1 MAEIDAERQDQL
13 ARRLAVRPDIAASV
27 YPFKGVKLTR
37 ADVEWLLANHDGGRG
52 PVDWSDPAQRDR
64 DGLDLRGAHLGAV
77 DLSGLPLA
85 RMYGGLARNQ
95 WEWETI
101 TLDQREAAAAELEH
115 ADLRQAHLEG
125 AHLGRAHLQRADLRE
140 ADLEHA
146 DLRAARLEGAWLSR
160 ARLDGA
166 VLTRAHL
173 HGAYVREAS
182 LGQADLTEAHLE
194 GASLRDADLVG
205 SAPPAGGD
213 GGDSGDSDAEPA
225 DIRGAYLDDSTN
237 LKGTRFGDRRLD
249 RYVPVADVRWGA
261 VNLAMVDWSSFPMLG
276 DEHWA
281 RHRTSPEDGRRV
293 PGEFDTAVRANRQL
307 AVALQAQGLTE
318 VAAHFAYRAQVLRRD
333 LLRLQ
338 LTRPGETAADRLRTL
353 AAYLVSCALF
363 ALAGYGYRPARSLVA
378 YVAVLTGFAAVY
390 YAIGGV
396 VHSPLSLVGAAV
408 FSVTSFHGRGFFPGG
423 VALDSPLTVLAALE
437 AFAGLVIEVT
447 LIATL
452 TQRLFGR

>member
-1 MAEIDAERQDQL
+1 MPEIGAERQDYL
-13 ARRLAVRPDIAASV
+13 SRRLDVRPDIAAGV
-27 YPFKGVKLTR
+27 YPFKGVELTR

-64 DGLDLRGAHLGAV
+64 EGLDLRGAQLSAV
-77 DLSGLPLA
+77 DLGGLPLA
-85 RMYGGLARNQ
+85 RIYCGLARSQ

-115 ADLRQAHLEG
+115 ADLRHAHLEG

-140 ADLEHA
+140 ANLEHA

-160 ARLDGA
+160 ARLEA
-166 VLTRAHL
+166 AELTRAHL
-173 HGAYVREAS
+173 NGAYVREAS
-182 LGQADLTEAHLE
+182 LAQADLTETHLE

-205 SAPPAGGD
+205 SAPWAGGD
-213 GGDSGDSDAEPA
+213 GGVEPA
-225 DIRGAYLDDSTN
+225 DLRGAYLDDSTN

-281 RHRTSPEDGRRV
+281 RHRTSPDGRRGI

-307 AVALQAQGLTE
+307 AVALQSQGLTE

-338 LTRPGETAADRLRTL
+338 LTRPGETPADRLRTL
-353 AAYLVSCALF
+353 AAFLVSYGLF

-378 YVAVLTGFAAVY
+378 YLAVLTGFAAAY
-390 YAIGGV
+390 YAVGGAI
-396 VHSPLSLVGAAV
+396 HSPLSLVGAAV

-423 VALDSPLTVLAALE
+423 VALDSPLTVMAALE